1 MIVLYIPQPTRVEEA
16 EAVNRVPVAMNM
28 TEEPLNTA
36 SVRQLYFTLPGVG
49 YIRLLGYGWTGLIG
63 PKHITY
69 LPYGQEWWIGYNT
82 APSYHSGGKLEWNSC
97 TEASRVCRELCSGS
111 QPR

>member
-36 SVRQLYFTLPGVG
+36 SVRQL
-49 YIRLLGYGWTGLIG
+49 I
-63 PKHITY
+63 
-69 LPYGQEWWIGYNT
+69 
-82 APSYHSGGKLEWNSC
+82 
-97 TEASRVCRELCSGS
+97 
-111 QPR
+111 